1 MSTDYR
7 VRKAMYITIKNMIE
21 LARNTERLSFRQE
34 RKIRKRET
42 CNKSNM
48 AMVKYAI
55 TDPVRNK
62 KGSNTC
68 HEVIKEP

>member
-1 MSTDYR
+1 MYLT
-7 VRKAMYITIKNMIE
+7 RKKIIE
-21 LARNTERLSFRQE
+21 LARTKERLSLRQE

-55 TDPVRNK
+55 IDPVRNK
-62 KGSNTC
+62 KGSFTD
-68 HEVIKEP
+68 HEVD